1 MSANTEVAS
10 RRGQGPAD
18 NAPSG
23 AALQEAGLTSTH
35 KPLICVDLDDVL
47 SQTNR
52 VVGEC
57 RSKVCPP
64 AAQER
69 TDQGLSYAGH
79 NDTYG
84 THMTLDDF
92 HCECIAVHRAQ
103 QLIFLCSMQITIT
116 GG

>member
-1 MSANTEVAS
+1 MSANTAS
-10 RRGQGPAD
+10 HEQGPTD

-23 AALQEAGLTSTH
+23 AALQAAGLTATS

-57 RSKVCPP
+57 GSKIRPLDI
-64 AAQER
+64 QER
-69 TDQGLSYAGH
+69 TDEGPSDAGH

-92 HCECIAVHRAQ
+92 HCECIAMHCTR
-103 QLIFLCSMQITIT
+103 QLIMIFPMQITTI

>member
-1 MSANTEVAS
+1 MSANTAS
-10 RRGQGPAD
+10 HEQGPTD

-23 AALQEAGLTSTH
+23 AALQAAGLTATS

-57 RSKVCPP
+57 RSKSRPM
-64 AAQER
+64 ATQER
-69 TDQGLSYAGH
+69 SDRRLSDAGH

-92 HCECIAVHRAQ
+92 HCECITMHRTR
-103 QLIFLCSMQITIT
+103 QLIMILPMQITTI